1 MVGIATG
8 TAMYLTALP
17 SPHLPN
23 PSHTT
28 INAKQSK
35 RGRAQKLI
43 ADANAAC
50 KEFYGLNKMLGRVS
64 DVDCASESEDSDE
77 DRIDADF
84 LHGSKDT
91 CILEASDRLLRSAG
105 FLTF

>member
-8 TAMYLTALP
+8 TAMYVTALP
-17 SPHLPN
+17 SPRLPN

-28 INAKQSK
+28 ISAKQSK

-50 KEFYGLNKMLGRVS
+50 KEFFGLNKTLGPVS

-77 DRIDADF
+77 ERIDADL
-84 LHGSKDT
+84 LHGNKDT
-91 CILEASDRLLRSAG
+91 CILEVREK
-105 FLTF
+105 